1 MNVGAMGALIGSAA
15 GAPLSQTSGSETERS
30 QRDAS
35 AQQRQ
40 VSAEDSAEK
49 AAGIGTTD
57 EDQGTSERDADG
69 RRFWEKPGE
78 LEKDESAAEDVTEP
92 PQERKSK
99 DPSGISGSSLD
110 LTG

>member
-1 MNVGAMGALIGSAA
+1 MNVGPMGGLIGSAA

-30 QRDAS
+30 QRDSS

-40 VSAEDSAEK
+40 VSTEDSAEK

-69 RRFWEKPGE
+69 RRFWEK
-78 LEKDESAAEDVTEP
+78 AAEQKQAETDEENAALK
-92 PQERKSK
+92 ERQSK
-99 DPSGISGSSLD
+99 DPKGISGSSLD